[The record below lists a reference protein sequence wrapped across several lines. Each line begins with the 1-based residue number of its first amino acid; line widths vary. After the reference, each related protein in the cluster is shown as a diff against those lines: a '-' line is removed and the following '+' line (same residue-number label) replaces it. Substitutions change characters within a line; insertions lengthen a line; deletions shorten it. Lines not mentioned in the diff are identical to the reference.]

1 MALIIKATIL
11 LNKGIMKSIEG
22 EFQYKEER

>member
-11 LNKGIMKSIEG
+11 LNIGIMKSIEG
-22 EFQYKEER
+22 EIRYKEER

>member
-11 LNKGIMKSIEG
+11 LNKGIMKSIKG
-22 EFQYKEER
+22 EFQYKEEC